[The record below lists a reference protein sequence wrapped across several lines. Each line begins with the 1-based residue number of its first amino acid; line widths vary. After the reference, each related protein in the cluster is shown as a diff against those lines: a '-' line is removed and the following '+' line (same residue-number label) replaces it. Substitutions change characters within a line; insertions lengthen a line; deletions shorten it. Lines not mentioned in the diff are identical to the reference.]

1 MCTDEADEE
10 EENPNFQPSV
20 FSVKSVVQS
29 SVGRARAEGKS

>member
-1 MCTDEADEE
+1 MTRMCTDEEE
-10 EENPNFQPSV
+10 EDPNFQSSE